1 MTNRLYERD
10 SYVREFTAAVVSCEQ
25 EKNGFA
31 VVLDQTA
38 FFPEGGGQAA
48 DEGTLNGVPVLDV
61 QQRGE
66 DVVHTVEEALEV
78 GQQVRGV
85 LDWDLRFS
93 RMQSHAGEH
102 VLSGWVHKLF
112 GYGNVG
118 FHMSDTVMTVDFD
131 GPMTAEDI
139 EKVELFANRSV
150 YENAPITVSYPTAA
164 ELETIDCR
172 SKIEVKEGIRLV
184 TIRNVD
190 CCACCAPHPAFTG
203 EIGCIKVIGFCPYK
217 GGTRVE
223 MLAGVHALRDYVA
236 LNAANKQVMALLSA
250 ARRELPQA
258 VEKQLET
265 VRTLRAENQRLSREL
280 ALARLQP
287 QTVGD
292 AAFAVMQGASYD
304 ELLYCANDLL
314 EKGTK
319 RCVLFSQTDQPYT
332 IYVVCARDIDVKETV
347 AKLNAALDGKGG
359 GRGNHAQGKIAV
371 CDKTRIEQMV
381 KELLAQ

>member
-1 MTNRLYERD
+1 M
-10 SYVREFTAAVVSCEQ
+10 REFAAVVVSCEQ
-25 EKNGFA
+25 TKDGFA

-48 DEGTLNGVPVLDV
+48 DTGTLDGMTVLDV
-61 QQRGE
+61 QTHGE
-66 DVVHTVEEALEV
+66 DVVHTVEQALPV
-78 GQQVRGV
+78 GKEVRGV
-85 LDWDLRFS
+85 LDWELRFS

-102 VLSGWVHKLF
+102 VLSGWVHRLF

-131 GPMTAEDI
+131 GPMSAEDI
-139 EKVELFANRSV
+139 AKVELFANRSV

-184 TIRNVD
+184 TIQNVD

-203 EIGCIKVIGFCPYK
+203 EIGCIKVLSFCPYK

-223 MLAGVHALRDYVA
+223 MLAGVHALEDYIA
-236 LNAANKQVMALLSA
+236 LNTANKQMMALLSA
-250 ARRELPQA
+250 ARQELPQA

-265 VRTLRAENQRLSREL
+265 ARALRAENQRLSREL
-280 ALARLQP
+280 ALSKLQP
-287 QTVGD
+287 QMVGD
-292 AAFAVMQGASYD
+292 SAFAVLRGASYD

-314 EKGTK
+314 ETGTSL
-319 RCVLFSQTDQPYT
+319 CMLFSQTDQPYT
-332 IYVVCARDIDVKETV
+332 IYVVCAKDTDVKETV

-371 CDKTRIEQMV
+371 CDKEIIEKTV
-381 KELLAQ
+381 KELLTQC